1 MLSGVGGQFPRQIV
15 APASST
21 THIEVCSRDTSS
33 PTYCCCFMV
42 VLRFVTTEALM
53 LQAMAPAITV
63 CPDLPL
69 GRAPRAAAVKEAA
82 ATAAS
87 AEPAQSVLDRASTVL
102 PLPWRNCTTTGSR
115 GGTAPLFSLDH
126 WWEVLFLR
134 PTAGKTRIR
143 E

>member
-1 MLSGVGGQFPRQIV
+1 MLSGVERHLPRQIV

-21 THIEVCSRDTSS
+21 THIDVCSRDTYS

-42 VLRFVTTEALM
+42 VFRLGTTEALM

-69 GRAPRAAAVKEAA
+69 GRAPCAAAVKDAA

-102 PLPWRNCTTTGSR
+102 PLPWRNCTTTGS
-115 GGTAPLFSLDH
+115 G
-126 WWEVLFLR
+126 
-134 PTAGKTRIR
+134 
-143 E
+143 

>member
-1 MLSGVGGQFPRQIV
+1 MRGAAFARLLTRAATLLH
-15 APASST
+15 AP
-21 THIEVCSRDTSS
+21 
-33 PTYCCCFMV
+33 
-42 VLRFVTTEALM
+42 
-53 LQAMAPAITV
+53 APAITV

-69 GRAPRAAAVKEAA
+69 GRAPCAAAVKDAA

-102 PLPWRNCTTTGSR
+102 PLPWRNCTTTGS
-115 GGTAPLFSLDH
+115 GVTARLFSLDH

-143 E
+143 ALYPPRCARLTAPIPARRPVRWSLIPPR